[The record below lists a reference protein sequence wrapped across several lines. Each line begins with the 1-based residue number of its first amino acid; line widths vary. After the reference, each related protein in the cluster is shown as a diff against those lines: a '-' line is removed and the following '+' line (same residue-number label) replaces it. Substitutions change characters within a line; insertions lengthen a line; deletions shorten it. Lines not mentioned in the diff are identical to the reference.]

1 MKAIQAFVATHPKAG
16 ATWLRFLLAQYLS
29 IAHNERYVLTLKNMT
44 WFVPYR
50 PPQKDAERYLFD
62 DRSEIPLVCFSHN
75 MPDFPE
81 YGLSNKVV
89 LLLRHPF
96 ALVVSRFFHVAHH
109 APDPAAGSNT
119 DIFEFAMKGRDGLA
133 NTRGFL
139 NGWAAA
145 IKKRNG
151 FVLTYEQMNEDIS
164 AAFTRFLTYCE
175 IPIDRAAL
183 VAAIEA
189 SDKAH
194 MIDAERRDPFN
205 LEAEHDGRKARVHF
219 VGRYDDYFSVA
230 QQREMREVLMSG
242 LTPDAHEMLRINGL
256 LPQIFDLDELIAR
269 QKETD
274 ESLAANPI
282 MRN

>member
-109 APDPAAGSNT
+109 APDPTAGSGT

-139 NGWAAA
+139 NGWAPE
-145 IKKRNG
+145 IKKRG
-151 FVLTYEQMNEDIS
+151 GLVMTYEEMEEDIR
-164 AAFTRFLTYCE
+164 AAFTKFLTYCG
-175 IPIDRAAL
+175 IPIDDTAL
-183 VAAIEA
+183 TAAIEA

-194 MIDAERRDPFN
+194 MIDAERRDPLN
-205 LEAEHDGRKARVHF
+205 PEAELDGRKARVHF
-219 VGRYDDYFSVA
+219 VGRYDDYFSNS
-230 QQREMREVLMSG
+230 QQEQMRDMFLNG
-242 LTPDAHEMLRINGL
+242 LDPAAHELLRIHGL
-256 LPQIFDLDELIAR
+256 LPKVFDLQKAIQDDAAIAAR
-269 QKETD
+269 
-274 ESLAANPI
+274 LAANPI
-282 MRN
+282 MRG